1 MDNFTH
7 FSPELCHRVFT
18 SRPVWGW
25 ALGRGQKV
33 IFVKNALL
41 ALHSCLSKAFD
52 CSMIKGGSVT
62 MFSDFLR
69 FFASKIRRL
78 LAQVSRTSDHDSSVS
93 PANSFAAEKKS
104 SKCRVPQ
111 SSLVA
116 AIIFPPTKWLK
127 NNHRLSWYCRFN
139 VAYLE
144 WPLEST
150 DQQHQACHF
159 RWRIWKRGLVFRKR
173 RANQS
178 QGPARWLAHAECS
191 FLSNPVLCQH
201 QPAGACKPRVQT
213 TTWQFPSIDSI
224 CTRNFEELEKKRRKT
239 KCYKIGN
246 TFTVIFP
253 GKGVGG
259 DRLLKWRKNNV
270 VYTSTC

>member
-7 FSPELCHRVFT
+7 FSPELCHTVFT
-18 SRPVWGW
+18 SRRVWWW
-25 ALGRGQKV
+25 ALGIGQTV
-33 IFVKNALL
+33 IFTKNALL

-52 CSMIKGGSVT
+52 CSMIKEGSVT
-62 MFSDFLR
+62 MFSDFFAL

-78 LAQVSRTSDHDSSVS
+78 LAQVSRTSDHDSSAS
-93 PANSFAAEKKS
+93 PTSSFAAEKKS
-104 SKCRVPQ
+104 SKCRFPQ
-111 SSLVA
+111 SCLVA
-116 AIIFPPTKWLK
+116 AIIFPHTKWLK

-159 RWRIWKRGLVFRKR
+159 RWRIWKRGPVFRKR

-178 QGPARWLAHAECS
+178 QGPAQWLAHAERS

-201 QPAGACKPRVQT
+201 QLAGACKPRVQT

-224 CTRNFEELEKKRRKT
+224 CTRNFEELEKKGRKQS
-239 KCYKIGN
+239 
-246 TFTVIFP
+246 VIRLADLQLSLL
-253 GKGVGG
+253 GRGG
-259 DRLLKWRKNNV
+259 GGG
-270 VYTSTC
+270 